1 MTFNPFY
8 FSNPFITHSFGPNIE
23 FFLSWMFSWCYSSS
37 LFSSLLCCGLSAT
50 HFPTC
55 KKHTNFW
62 DRELHKYRYIYIVQ
76 VYKILVWYLKRF
88 LRYFVWSGGGWKN
101 SAYNSTMANLQFLPI
116 FELKLWYAN
125 YFNVTFGPYQ
135 IFHVM
140 FNVWVSKIS
149 APYLNIY
156 S

>member
-116 FELKLWYAN
+116 FGLKLC
-125 YFNVTFGPYQ
+125 Q
-135 IFHVM
+135 LS
-140 FNVWVSKIS
+140 NVWGSILT
-149 APYLNIY
+149 APYLHI
-156 S
+156 